1 MRDKMKNLKTI
12 QICIEPEIA
21 EGIEKRATKEQRTVS
36 NMARLLIKQ
45 ALEEN

>member
-1 MRDKMKNLKTI
+1 MEKLKTI
-12 QICIEPEIA
+12 QVCVEPKIA
-21 EGIEKRATKEQRTVS
+21 KGIEKRATKEQRTIS

>member
-21 EGIEKRATKEQRTVS
+21 EGIEKRAAKEQRTIS
-36 NMARLLIKQ
+36 NMARLLIKK